1 MTTILSK
8 SDDFSNDEYIRQ
20 LEQQVGDRE
29 LEVKL
34 LLEITEAI
42 NNQIHIEEL
51 FQAVADRA
59 RTLVNAE
66 TLLIPILDET
76 CEEYTYRAG
85 SGLNAEEIVGESLP
99 LDFGICGWVWRHKR
113 AWWRGVLSELSD
125 TDRNL
130 WEKEAGSVLVVPLF
144 GKKHFLGGISAI
156 NKIDADEFSQR
167 DMELLTLFANS
178 VTVTIENAM
187 FFDEMEAARKQSLI
201 YQQELEYLNE
211 EQESIIIER
220 TKDLRQSN
228 KALQKTI
235 DSLEQAQE
243 QLIQSEKMAALGNL
257 VAGIS
262 HEINTPIGVSV
273 TSASFMDEQVKDIER
288 RFEANE
294 LKRSELVDFFSEF
307 HKGFTILLENL
318 RRSSDLIKNF
328 KQVAVDQSSDEYRE
342 IDLHEYIDQ
351 IISSLTPA
359 TKRTRI
365 KFKNMVDENLKFNT
379 YPGVIYQI
387 ISNFIFNSK
396 IHGFQEEDI
405 QEQTIVISAHK
416 EKIKEKDNVII
427 RYSDNGKGISDE
439 NMKKIFEPFFT
450 TKRGAGSTGLGM
462 SIVYNLITSTLQ
474 GEIKNNSIPDKGVDF
489 EFSIPLTNKS
499 PS

>member
-1 MTTILSK
+1 
-8 SDDFSNDEYIRQ
+8 
-20 LEQQVGDRE
+20 
-29 LEVKL
+29 
-34 LLEITEAI
+34 
-42 NNQIHIEEL
+42 
-51 FQAVADRA
+51 
-59 RTLVNAE
+59 
-66 TLLIPILDET
+66 
-76 CEEYTYRAG
+76 
-85 SGLNAEEIVGESLP
+85 
-99 LDFGICGWVWRHKR
+99 
-113 AWWRGVLSELSD
+113 
-125 TDRNL
+125 
-130 WEKEAGSVLVVPLF
+130 
-144 GKKHFLGGISAI
+144 
-156 NKIDADEFSQR
+156 
-167 DMELLTLFANS
+167 
-178 VTVTIENAM
+178 
-187 FFDEMEAARKQSLI
+187 
-201 YQQELEYLNE
+201 
-211 EQESIIIER
+211 
-220 TKDLRQSN
+220 
-228 KALQKTI
+228 
-235 DSLEQAQE
+235 
-243 QLIQSEKMAALGNL
+243 MAALGNL

-489 EFSIPLTNKS
+489 EFFIPLTNKS